1 MQILTCDK
9 PYNLDEVRKAKGKPR
24 IARPDSR
31 TTLHE
36 LTIRIPKD
44 YQVYVEGK
52 TKYTRR
58 VFTLNRR
65 ELQSEVRSFEDE
77 KNAELEKA
85 IVEYNRALES
95 SERKALS
102 LPVDENGYCIAPLR
116 ELAER
121 YIEVRSHGSVSPETI
136 KNELN
141 YLRYINATIGDK
153 AACKVTSDDVEAC
166 LIAIPRLSRQW
177 GQERIKRL
185 EENRKT
191 ATWAKKKKT
200 LVTPLK
206 EPPIAGSDTQAK
218 VLKFLREMYNY
229 AFEKEQVPKNPAHAR
244 FLSRVFKQS
253 KPLIDPLMA
262 DEAQR
267 FLEAVMKMPLS
278 WVKLSFLALFCLGVR
293 PEEMQAL
300 LAGSFLFTGS
310 EPETRIIG
318 AVKHGGVKIEEYPK
332 TDAGRRTI
340 PSGPILAET
349 AKEWIAVKSQMI
361 EDMGLMPT
369 MRMPLMS
376 DGPRPHAYNTWRKHW
391 LKFID
396 ENGFSGIRPYS
407 LRHTFATL
415 NLANGENIKTVSVL
429 MGHES
434 PSYTLDLY
442 AGYVPN
448 TARGIG
454 NRYLD
459 YIRSAGQDC
468 GFTY

>member
-24 IARPDSR
+24 IARADSR
-31 TTLHE
+31 TTLYE

-44 YQVYVEGK
+44 YRVYVEGK

-65 ELQSEVRSFEDE
+65 ELQSEVRDFEDE

-102 LPVDENGYCIAPLR
+102 LPVGEDGYCTASVR
-116 ELAER
+116 EFAER

-153 AACKVTSDDVEAC
+153 AVCRVTSDDVEAC

-206 EPPIAGSDTQAK
+206 EPPVAGSDTQAK

-262 DEAQR
+262 DEALR

-278 WVKLSFLALFCLGVR
+278 WVKLSFLALLCIGVR

-300 LAGSFLFTGS
+300 LSGSFLFTGP

-340 PSGPILAET
+340 PSGSDLAET

-407 LRHTFATL
+407 LRHTYATL

-454 NRYLD
+454 GRYLS

-468 GFTY
+468 DFIY